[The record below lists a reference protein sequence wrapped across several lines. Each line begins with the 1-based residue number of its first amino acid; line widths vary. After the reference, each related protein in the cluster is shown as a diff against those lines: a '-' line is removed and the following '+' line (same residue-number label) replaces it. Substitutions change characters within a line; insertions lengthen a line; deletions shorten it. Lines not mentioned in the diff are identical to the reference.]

1 METPQSQSDASSA
14 FHDLTHLVTLM
25 TRERYTND
33 PDFRLRRCMA
43 SARYYV
49 KKRLMAGKDVK
60 SKYEPEPLVHAV
72 CHEAPADIFLADNK
86 APPCPESV
94 KT

>member
-1 METPQSQSDASSA
+1 MTTSPPNEALR
-14 FHDLTHLVTLM
+14 DLTHLVTMM
-25 TRERYTND
+25 TRERYKND

-49 KKRLMAGKDVK
+49 KKRLMDGQNVK
-60 SKYEPEPLVHAV
+60 SKYDATEENILTDNKEQP
-72 CHEAPADIFLADNK
+72 CPAD
-86 APPCPESV
+86 V

>member
-1 METPQSQSDASSA
+1 MDSSKSA
-14 FHDLTHLVTLM
+14 LCDLTHLVTLM

-49 KKRLMAGKDVK
+49 KKRLMAGKEVK
-60 SKYEPEPLVHAV
+60 SKYEPEQTPEENILT
-72 CHEAPADIFLADNK
+72 DNK
-86 APPCPESV
+86 PECPANV

>member
-1 METPQSQSDASSA
+1 METPQTQALCEHQRRDTQA
-14 FHDLTHLVTLM
+14 DLTHLVTLM

-60 SKYEPEPLVHAV
+60 SKYEP
-72 CHEAPADIFLADNK
+72 PADIFLADNK
-86 APPCPESV
+86 APPCHESV